1 MLWSQH
7 SGRVV
12 VFCRAIN
19 ETFPEKAIAA
29 QRIDSLWYIYIK
41 DDGTKNK
48 LIIDGFKL
56 DSVTIPVYSV
66 NPYGS
71 NQRNNDINTEKIV
84 IQKLAL
90 HVNNNSISDF
100 LKKYS
105 QVKPTSVILIG
116 N

>member
-41 DDGTKNK
+41 DDETKNK

-71 NQRNNDINTEKIV
+71 NQRNNDTQKNSYSKACSPRKQQLHFGLSKKI
-84 IQKLAL
+84 L
-90 HVNNNSISDF
+90 
-100 LKKYS
+100 
-105 QVKPTSVILIG
+105 TS
-116 N
+116 